1 MEVYIFNNSII
12 SPNYSINVGQV
23 QLKIY
28 KLWSCGGRK
37 VILGGENSPN
47 ESLVQTRLKNIYNFV
62 IERSIIF
69 VIIVF

>member
-1 MEVYIFNNSII
+1 M
-12 SPNYSINVGQV
+12 NVGQV

-47 ESLVQTRLKNIYNFV
+47 ESLVQNRLQNIYNFV

-69 VIIVF
+69 VIVVF